1 MAFSLYDAS
10 VANYVQIL
18 GAISGCLDKS
28 LAHFREK
35 GIDPAELVET
45 RLAPDMLPLRFQIVS
60 VAHHSRGAI
69 EGVQKGVFTPPSVPP
84 GLDYAGMQ
92 ALLSEAS
99 QTLSGL
105 KPEAV
110 NALEGGDVL
119 FQLGE

>member
-35 GIDPAELVET
+35 GIDPAEIVEA

-60 VAHHSRGAI
+60 VIHHSRGAI
-69 EGVQKGVFTPPSVPP
+69 DGAKSGTFAPPSGIKPD
-84 GLDYAGMQ
+84 LDYAALQ
-92 ALLSEAS
+92 AMVTEAHKE
-99 QTLSGL
+99 LAAL
-105 KPEAV
+105 KPESV
-110 NALEGGDVL
+110 NALG
-119 FQLGE
+119 